1 MTDSHL
7 VRSLCLA
14 LPLLLAVPVC
24 AADPTVTN
32 VRAVQKTGTK
42 QVEIF
47 YDMSGST
54 SPVFVSLQ
62 ISSDGGTTFAVPA
75 SALSGAVG
83 AGVSLGSNKKIT
95 WNAGTDWNNQLSN
108 TVKFRVTASDTL
120 PPAGFALIPAGSFT
134 MGDALDGMSSAP
146 THTVNVSAFYMGKY
160 EVTKALWD
168 EVLTWGAANSYT
180 DLSAGGGKASNHPV
194 HTITWFD
201 MVKWCNARS
210 QKDGVTP
217 VYTVSGAVMKT
228 GTTAPTANWSANG
241 YRLPTEAEWEKAA
254 RGGKSGKRFPWGD
267 TISHS
272 QANYYASSGYS
283 YDLSGAVNNNHP
295 SYTAGGQPYTSPV
308 GSFAANGYGLYDM
321 AGNVWQWCWDW
332 YGSYNPAGLTDPRG
346 PAASGTYRMDRG
358 GSWNDYGADYCR
370 VAYRNGSIPFL
381 SKPNLGFRVA
391 RSSVQ

>member
-217 VYTVSGAVMKT
+217 VYTVSGAVH
-228 GTTAPTANWSANG
+228 N
-241 YRLPTEAEWEKAA
+241 
-254 RGGKSGKRFPWGD
+254 F
-267 TISHS
+267 
-272 QANYYASSGYS
+272 
-283 YDLSGAVNNNHP
+283 HP
-295 SYTAGGQPYTSPV
+295 SYTAGGYPYTSPV

-321 AGNVWQWCWDW
+321 AGNVWQWCWDR
-332 YGSYNPAGLTDPRG
+332 YGSYDPAVLTDPRG
-346 PAASGTYRMDRG
+346 PAASGSDRVGRG
-358 GSWNDYGADYCR
+358 GSWVNGANGCR
-370 VAYRNGSIPFL
+370 VADRNYDSPSFSGVNF
-381 SKPNLGFRVA
+381 GFRVA
-391 RSSVQ
+391 RSSGQ